1 MNEFF
6 TAPDTWVGGL
16 YELVLELPERSDT
29 CIALALSSIWQLRAL
44 TGCYLNR
51 DVEPDVQAQVSFSD
65 IPHEGH
71 VYGYVNLPNGKSCAC
86 GTYVADFNP
95 DGLWVSFYLP
105 LGSLGQAYHLGGYP
119 FGDWSSTIESS
130 LVVVNTWLKELAGS
144 IYKDFRFVFG
154 VIGFESGFEELKKDV
169 LAGGI
174 PKTRSEGLLIPENKT
189 LSWYPP
195 TYDRHW

>member
-6 TAPDTWVGGL
+6 TAPDTWVGEF
-16 YELVLELPERSDT
+16 YELVLELPERTDA
-29 CIALALSSIWQLRAL
+29 CIAQALSSIWQLPGLA
-44 TGCYLNR
+44 GCYLSR
-51 DVEPDVQAQVSFSD
+51 DVEPEAQVQVSPTE

-71 VYGYVNLPNGKSCAC
+71 VYGYAQLPNAKSCAC
-86 GTYVADFNP
+86 GTYVTDFDP

-105 LGSLGQAYHLGGYP
+105 LGSLGQAYYFGGYP
-119 FGDWSSTIESS
+119 FGDWNRTIESS
-130 LVVVNTWLKELAGS
+130 LVVVNTWLKGLAES

-154 VIGFESGFEELKKDV
+154 VIGFESGFEALKKEA
-169 LAGGI
+169 LGGV
-174 PKTRSEGLLIPENKT
+174 PETRSEGLLIPENGT